1 MDNLGILIKA
11 ILSLKDTA
19 DSKKQI
25 AKELPKL
32 ESQLQSDKNTRIK
45 IVAGLDIAK
54 SKNLIQTQ
62 LNTLA
67 NQAKAPTIKVGIDTS
82 GVQSVKNLTNGL
94 KEIQAQA
101 QQTAKSVSQVVTSL
115 KSQDISND
123 SISSFQKYFN
133 IIGEDAKKTQQVFK
147 DLFAELNNSWYSG
160 DTEKYADTL
169 NRIYSVA
176 SKTTTEIANSRF
188 ELKELTNQIRSNLTD
203 GSKAFINPTIKSE
216 LKSILGESKEVK
228 RVLDTVYGIGNWTY
242 NKKGFGVGADALAN
256 EAKEIQ
262 GSADDIIAA
271 YKNIQSAKSSSTI
284 SIFEQLGGEQESKK
298 AIEEKIQSL
307 LKLTNVYKDMNGVEH
322 NYIQGLGWFES
333 IGDEIQDIR
342 TETVA
347 IEEQIKATEGL
358 KAIRESITRDADGQ
372 QIGRTSVFGS
382 NGYTKTSRFNE
393 DDELISYTET
403 NNYQKLEQQ
412 IAKIEETRVK
422 YSRLLADF
430 KNSNSA
436 IQSGLIKP
444 IEQFEL
450 VLNGLGKT
458 TSINDVKNAFESL
471 KQSASEINAYLD
483 TTNSSFNKSTNAVN
497 HYKNMNN
504 ILKEMAT
511 SFDNLVIKP
520 ENLKN
525 ELDNVKIKLIEL
537 QNLEKREGGYTK
549 SWAEKYREVNFELA
563 QVKTHIELAVKAESN
578 SQKADKTSSYQ
589 TQLKYLNKIKEETN
603 TIISLKRKMVS
614 AGEEENSVY
623 QHEITKAQKR
633 IQYDIQQL
641 DKKKLL
647 TDEAKRLVNTYKE
660 QIDLQDKIN
669 SAKISDK
676 NIQTQAQQLKNY
688 VAQISN
694 AVNQLNTLQNS
705 STFTKNS
712 SNSQVT
718 QTKQEISSLITAYQN
733 LMNKLQ
739 GNITP
744 VGLES
749 VRTELTQLNAR
760 FNSAYTSAKKF
771 ETELKNDNGAEKLAQ
786 KVDLLTSR
794 IKAYQTANSKA
805 NKTYGSQFTEMLNQL
820 NNPNID
826 NEVYNRVAKHFQIIR
841 QEINAT
847 GKAGKTFFQTLGDQ
861 AKKFA
866 SWMTLTGVIASVWRE
881 MRKMVTNVVEL
892 DKAMTNLKKVTD
904 ETEFTYSNFL
914 KTASQQAKEFHS
926 TVTDLIEQTS
936 QWAKLGYNLEQANE
950 LAKASMIYSNVG
962 EVDNEQSV
970 TNIVSAVKAFDVAV
984 SDIMSIP
991 DVYNK
996 LGNEFAV
1003 SSKNLGVGMA
1013 QAATTMAMAG
1023 NDFNQVAALLTGAGE
1038 ILGDNKL
1045 DEIGNGLK
1053 TVTLRI
1059 QNQAGALK
1067 ELGEEYEDLI
1077 SVSKTQQQVYELTG
1091 GKVNIMSATNPN
1103 EFRDTY
1109 SILKDVALVIKDLND
1124 TDASE
1129 LIQLLFGKHR
1139 ANVGTAVL
1147 KAFQS
1152 GQID

>member
-11 ILSLKDTA
+11 ILSLKNTK

-54 SKNLIQTQ
+54 SKSLIQAQ

-67 NQAKAPTIKVGIDTS
+67 NQAKSPTIKVGIDTS
-82 GVQSVKNLTNGL
+82 DVQSVKNLTDGL

-133 IIGEDAKKTQQVFK
+133 IIGEDAKKTQKVFK

-160 DTEKYADTL
+160 DTEKYVDTL

-188 ELKELTNQIRSNLTD
+188 ELKELTSQIRSDLTD
-203 GSKAFINPTIKSE
+203 GSKAFINPTIKSD
-216 LKSILGESKEVK
+216 LKKILGDKNEVS
-228 RVLDTVYGIGNWTY
+228 RVLSTIYGVGNWTY
-242 NKKGFGVGADALAN
+242 KKDSGVGADALAN

-262 GSADDIIAA
+262 GSADDIISA
-271 YKNIQSAKSSSTI
+271 YKKIQSVKSASTI
-284 SIFEQLGGEQESKK
+284 SIFDQLGGEQESKK

-333 IGDEIQDIR
+333 IGDESEKVNSSLSSIQKEAR
-342 TETVA
+342 ETSIALGEIGHNFISNNQVQA
-347 IEEQIKATEGL
+347 TFDSLEQAEEYFKNLNLGDVSLSLNKGSLQGLTDFTIKIKSATGEVERFRYVVNNIGDDQNPIPEYNLANINASNEAVQRLIQSQQKAQDKL
-358 KAIRESITRDADGQ
+358 KALRIDLASTLKSIGT
-372 QIGRTSVFGS
+372 
-382 NGYTKTSRFNE
+382 GYS
-393 DDELISYTET
+393 DP
-403 NNYQKLEQQ
+403 
-412 IAKIEETRVK
+412 
-422 YSRLLADF
+422 
-430 KNSNSA
+430 NSA
-436 IQSGLIKP
+436 KP
-444 IEQFEL
+444 IVDDTHIKNLNTQYVHALRTIAEL
-450 VLNGLGKT
+450 
-458 TSINDVKNAFESL
+458 KNADDITM
-471 KQSASEINAYLD
+471 ASMKAN
-483 TTNSSFNKSTNAVN
+483 
-497 HYKNMNN
+497 
-504 ILKEMAT
+504 
-511 SFDNLVIKP
+511 
-520 ENLKN
+520 
-525 ELDNVKIKLIEL
+525 
-537 QNLEKREGGYTK
+537 
-549 SWAEKYREVNFELA
+549 AEKE
-563 QVKTHIELAVKAESN
+563 I
-578 SQKADKTSSYQ
+578 D
-589 TQLKYLNKIKEETN
+589 
-603 TIISLKRKMVS
+603 SLKRMVREYQNAEYAATS
-614 AGEEENSVY
+614 LRTKDIGTIKTNQTNELNAFIAQINNAKIPLDTMTKDVEELKTALNGIGDKDSLTKFLNQFDNAKTKFESV
-623 QHEITKAQKR
+623 KA
-633 IQYDIQQL
+633 
-641 DKKKLL
+641 
-647 TDEAKRLVNTYKE
+647 TYKTL
-660 QIDLQDKIN
+660 IDSI
-669 SAKISDK
+669 
-676 NIQTQAQQLKNY
+676 TQLHN
-688 VAQISN
+688 
-694 AVNQLNTLQNS
+694 LQNS
-705 STFTKNS
+705 STLTKNAS
-712 SNSQVT
+712 DPKVI
-718 QTKQEISSLITAYQN
+718 QTKQEITQLLAEYQK
-733 LMNKLQ
+733 LMTQMQ

-744 VGLES
+744 AGLES
-749 VRTELTQLNAR
+749 IGNHLTQLNAS

-805 NKTYGSQFTEMLNQL
+805 NKTYGSQFAEMLNQL

-826 NEVYNRVAKHFQIIR
+826 NEAYNRVAKHFQIIR

-866 SWMTLTGVIASVWRE
+866 SWMTLTGVIASAWRE
-881 MRKMVTNVVEL
+881 MRKMVTNVIEL
-892 DKAMTNLKKVTD
+892 DEAMTNLKKVTD

-914 KTASQQAKEFHS
+914 KTASQQAKELHS

-936 QWAKLGYNLEQANE
+936 QWAKLGYSLEQANE

-1152 GQID
+1152 GQIDKAYEAAKNSAGSAQKEFDAWSQSIEAKYVPRYIEIYSKKIFNCR

>member
-11 ILSLKDTA
+11 ILSLKDTT

-32 ESQLQSDKNTRIK
+32 ESQLQYDKNTRIK

-82 GVQSVKNLTNGL
+82 GLNSVQGATQNITNGL
-94 KEIQAQA
+94 KSIQVQA
-101 QQTAKSVSQVVTSL
+101 QQTAKSIHDISTQTQNFKFPVVEMQDKEGNTITDTVKTLQNARDMFSKLGFTNVKFTWVDEAGGVFDRLTAKVTDSYGAVQNFKFSLLQGSNNYTYDGASGTDSGVEKLITSMQKAQDKVKALRTNLTADLKSIRSAWEDVNGGKSVKSDENIEILKQQYIKTAQAIRELRKADDTTLASMKANADAQIDKLRQMVTQYHNAEKVATQLRAKGFETVKIDTGNNIDKFVNSINNSKVPIQAMQTEINKLTSDFAQLDTIQDQAGKSASLTNILNTLDNAKTKFQSLKELFKGFGDADWLSVNSEQINKINDMATKIAIYKNNLIATRDEWKSQGIYVGEIQAKVTSL
-115 KSQDISND
+115 ARSLPNIKKPEKFNEWVQEWNDINQKANQFKVNLDSQVATHNKIYEIQSQIVKLNPTKDGAEIARLNEKLSAEQKTLSNLQMQSNVYSNLVSLEQQEQYITEQTVKSRDKLLSSTNTGIKQYQA
-123 SISSFQKYFN
+123 SISSA
-133 IIGEDAKKTQQVFK
+133 I
-147 DLFAELNNSWYSG
+147 
-160 DTEKYADTL
+160 
-169 NRIYSVA
+169 
-176 SKTTTEIANSRF
+176 
-188 ELKELTNQIRSNLTD
+188 
-203 GSKAFINPTIKSE
+203 SE
-216 LKSILGESKEVK
+216 LQ
-228 RVLDTVYGIGNWTY
+228 
-242 NKKGFGVGADALAN
+242 GV
-256 EAKEIQ
+256 I
-262 GSADDIIAA
+262 
-271 YKNIQSAKSSSTI
+271 
-284 SIFEQLGGEQESKK
+284 
-298 AIEEKIQSL
+298 
-307 LKLTNVYKDMNGVEH
+307 
-322 NYIQGLGWFES
+322 
-333 IGDEIQDIR
+333 
-342 TETVA
+342 
-347 IEEQIKATEGL
+347 
-358 KAIRESITRDADGQ
+358 
-372 QIGRTSVFGS
+372 
-382 NGYTKTSRFNE
+382 
-393 DDELISYTET
+393 
-403 NNYQKLEQQ
+403 
-412 IAKIEETRVK
+412 
-422 YSRLLADF
+422 
-430 KNSNSA
+430 
-436 IQSGLIKP
+436 
-444 IEQFEL
+444 
-450 VLNGLGKT
+450 
-458 TSINDVKNAFESL
+458 
-471 KQSASEINAYLD
+471 
-483 TTNSSFNKSTNAVN
+483 
-497 HYKNMNN
+497 
-504 ILKEMAT
+504 
-511 SFDNLVIKP
+511 
-520 ENLKN
+520 
-525 ELDNVKIKLIEL
+525 
-537 QNLEKREGGYTK
+537 
-549 SWAEKYREVNFELA
+549 
-563 QVKTHIELAVKAESN
+563 
-578 SQKADKTSSYQ
+578 
-589 TQLKYLNKIKEETN
+589 
-603 TIISLKRKMVS
+603 
-614 AGEEENSVY
+614 
-623 QHEITKAQKR
+623 
-633 IQYDIQQL
+633 
-641 DKKKLL
+641 
-647 TDEAKRLVNTYKE
+647 
-660 QIDLQDKIN
+660 
-669 SAKISDK
+669 
-676 NIQTQAQQLKNY
+676 
-688 VAQISN
+688 
-694 AVNQLNTLQNS
+694 NS

-749 VRTELTQLNAR
+749 VRTELTELNAR

-805 NKTYGSQFTEMLNQL
+805 NKTYGSQFAEMLNQL

-826 NEVYNRVAKHFQIIR
+826 NEAYNRIAKHFQIIR
-841 QEINAT
+841 QEINTT

-881 MRKMVTNVVEL
+881 MRKMVTNVIEL

-1152 GQID
+1152 GQIDKAYEAAKNSAGSAQKEFDAWSQSIEAKYVPRYIEIYSKKIFNCR